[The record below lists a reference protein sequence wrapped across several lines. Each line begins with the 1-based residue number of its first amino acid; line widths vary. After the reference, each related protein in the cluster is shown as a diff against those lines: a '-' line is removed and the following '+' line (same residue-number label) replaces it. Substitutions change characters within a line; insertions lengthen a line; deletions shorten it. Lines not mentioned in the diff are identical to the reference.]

1 MSEPRDTIRGVL
13 CPNNPSR
20 KTHGL
25 DLLVILSPSDPLTR
39 GNTTIQSILSPH
51 IGSLSNTY
59 SQKRVLF
66 ITILAN
72 PLCVGPDSIYDVCL
86 AHVVE
91 GHMGIERRVTHSLRL
106 AIAISRSAHS
116 HVESV
121 QDLLQLKP
129 LPTVQFLFLGIFSGS
144 NLRWCFQRLIVSTCP
159 FLPAINAH

>member
-1 MSEPRDTIRGVL
+1 MEKVLNDIGRESACPNGILAGMLRLGLGTRNFLSWEPPAKNPRRWGVVLLSEPRDTIRGVL

-51 IGSLSNTY
+51 IGSLSNTC
-59 SQKRVLF
+59 SQKRILF

-91 GHMGIERRVTHSLRL
+91 SHMGIERVNHSLRL
-106 AIAISRSAHS
+106 AIAISRSVHS
-116 HVESV
+116 HV
-121 QDLLQLKP
+121 
-129 LPTVQFLFLGIFSGS
+129 
-144 NLRWCFQRLIVSTCP
+144 
-159 FLPAINAH
+159 